1 MQYNTSALIVVK
13 TTYNKINRR
22 SLAPHFPLTVTA
34 IQAFNS
40 LSKINK
46 KNTLQITCS
55 YIKLYKIQRL

>member
-34 IQAFNS
+34 IQAFS